1 MKIEEVLRRRKSLVA
16 LRLSPPPDPQEFG
29 AEVDAVGL
37 PTVDSEVFR
46 KSGYKAGDE
55 LPHGEFESLIH
66 DSACSRALHRAYW
79 YLERYDCSEKQMV
92 IKLRRSFPDYA
103 AAFAAQ
109 KCAEQGFIDDSR
121 YAARLAENYIT
132 VRHMSR
138 REAQAK
144 LYTKGIP
151 SDIAKA
157 AVAEIE
163 CDPVEN
169 IKEIIEKKYK
179 NRLADK
185 RQRANTV
192 AALAR
197 KGYSYGDI
205 KTALAE
211 YGAEE
216 DQEFYGD

>member
-1 MKIEEVLRRRKSLVA
+1 MKIEEILRRRKSLVA
-16 LRLSPPPDPQEFG
+16 LRLLPPPDPQEFG

-46 KSGYKAGDE
+46 KSGYAVGDE
-55 LPHGEFESLIH
+55 LPREEFESLIH
-66 DSACSRALHRAYW
+66 SSACFRALHRAYW

-109 KCAEQGFIDDSR
+109 KCAEQGFIDDRR

-144 LYTKGIP
+144 LYTKGVP
-151 SDIAKA
+151 GDIAKE

-169 IKEIIEKKYK
+169 IKEIIEKRYK

-185 RQRANTV
+185 KQRANTV

-197 KGYSYGDI
+197 KGFSFGDI
-205 KTALAE
+205 KTALANFLP
-211 YGAEE
+211 GAE
-216 DQEFYGD
+216 DEFYGD